1 VNLGVS
7 ATRHPTVPR
16 LLFVSVHDQNGP
28 VTGLSQESFGVFAY
42 AWETA
47 PPPGFYDPAGRFD
60 LPVIACSEVG
70 TGLYALE
77 TGLTHVRIGDDSDE
91 IGADYLLASVFGV
104 SVIDAN
110 VNTGA
115 GIATTPLSGR

>member
-16 LLFVSVHDQNGP
+16 MLFACVHDQNGP
-28 VTGLSQESFGVFAY
+28 VAGLSRESFRVFAY
-42 AWETA
+42 AWEN
-47 PPPGFYDPAGRFD
+47 PPPAGYYNPAGRFD
-60 LPVIACSEVG
+60 LPVIACSEVD

-91 IGADYLLASVFGV
+91 IGADFLLASVFGV

-115 GIATTPLSGR
+115 GIATRPLGGR